1 MGDAP
6 KRSSLSGADLAAGRL
21 LERFVPPP
29 APPRDDALESLP
41 VWGFRDTAFR
51 VLPNGSVILTGDR
64 YSLCGAELPDILP
77 WMETKIGLRLD
88 PRDQNP
94 SAYPPSIPAPRVN
107 AGFLEDV
114 RKFLDDGAM
123 TDDAEIRLRHGHG
136 HTQEEMWA
144 IKYGRLARVPDL
156 VVYPESEERGAARSS
171 TLARAPR
178 RLPDPVRRRHER
190 DRRAALPART
200 SERTHR
206 VGRPA
211 AHEPRSS
218 GSTRRTAWRA
228 SRPARSGAT
237 SSRQLA
243 PPRLHDRPRARQHR
257 VLDARRLDRDP
268 RERHE
273 EEPLRQHRGHRAST
287 STAVTA
293 RGELAR
299 DAAPPARVGRRRPRA
314 LAASAP
320 RAASAS

>member
-114 RKFLDDGAM
+114 RKFLDDGAI

-156 VVYPESEERGAARSS
+156 VVLARERRRRCARSS

-178 RLPDPVRRRHER
+178 RLPDPVRRRHQR
-190 DRRAALPART
+190 DRGAALPART
-200 SERTHR
+200 SDAAIVSVDMRRMNR
-206 VGRPA
+206 VLWIDPENRMACIEAGAIGREIA
-211 AHEPRSS
+211 EV
-218 GSTRRTAWRA
+218 
-228 SRPARSGAT
+228 
-237 SSRQLA
+237 LA
-243 PPRLHDRPRARQHR
+243 PLRLHDRPRARQHR
-257 VLDARRLDRDP
+257 VLDARRLDRDA

-273 EEPLRQHRGHRAST
+273 EEPLRQHRGHRA
-287 STAVTA
+287 
-293 RGELAR
+293 R
-299 DAAPPARVGRRRPRA
+299 
-314 LAASAP
+314 
-320 RAASAS
+320 RAAR